1 MPNKLR
7 VIPPVAFLVALFS
20 GISSIPVAADEPP
33 AAAEPGTDREQTTAE
48 GEEEFSEARQ
58 EAIPV
63 FNEGVAAIEAGDMP
77 KALEKFQSASAIDPE
92 FPDASRAAAA
102 VAMELE
108 DFQAAAD
115 AAENLVR
122 LDPDNADAIGTA
134 YFAELLLGDVDRLI
148 PSARRLADV
157 NPAVVSNEM
166 LQHAQVLFDDDLLAG
181 SRSLL
186 ELIIEKEPE
195 LAQAYFQ
202 LGLTCNML
210 GDMECAKQALGKFL
224 EIAPDDPD
232 AATAQS
238 LLDYL

>member
-1 MPNKLR
+1 
-7 VIPPVAFLVALFS
+7 
-20 GISSIPVAADEPP
+20 
-33 AAAEPGTDREQTTAE
+33 
-48 GEEEFSEARQ
+48 
-58 EAIPV
+58 
-63 FNEGVAAIEAGDMP
+63 
-77 KALEKFQSASAIDPE
+77 
-92 FPDASRAAAA
+92 
-102 VAMELE
+102 MELE

-195 LAQAYFQ
+195 VRPGLFPARSDLQHARRYGVCQA
-202 LGLTCNML
+202 GS
-210 GDMECAKQALGKFL
+210 GK
-224 EIAPDDPD
+224 ISRDCPR
-232 AATAQS
+232 
-238 LLDYL
+238 